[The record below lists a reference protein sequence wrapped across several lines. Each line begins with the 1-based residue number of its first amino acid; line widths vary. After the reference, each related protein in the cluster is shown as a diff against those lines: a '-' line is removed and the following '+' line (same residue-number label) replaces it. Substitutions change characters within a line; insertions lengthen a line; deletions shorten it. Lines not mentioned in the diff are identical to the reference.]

1 MVGVVLGSFVY
12 EEITAMDSTLP
23 PWLSGVV
30 ILVGML
36 LIYFVP
42 ALIAFYRGHRQLG
55 WFLIAN
61 FMVGWTLVGW
71 VICLVSAFAARPEK
85 KERLAQMA
93 KQRPE
98 DQLLKNWF
106 WVALS
111 LGFFISAPMV
121 VAEIMAVDS
130 GDLVTRR
137 WDGYETTFLNTPA
150 ASYAFLISLYLFEA
164 GLVAVP
170 WLVWMMHAVG
180 ATDDK
185 RHTEMKSRALKPWA
199 MSAAICFV
207 LGAVLMTIYVA
218 LR

>member
-42 ALIAFYRGHRQLG
+42 AFIAFYRGHRQLG

-98 DQLLKNWF
+98 DKLLYILF

-121 VAEIMAVDS
+121 VATMAVDMGEYRGS
-130 GDLVTRR
+130 DGDE
-137 WDGYETTFLNTPA
+137 WETVVRAMPA
-150 ASYAFLISLYLFEA
+150 ASYAFLTSLYLFEA

-170 WLVWMMHAVG
+170 WLVWTMHAVG
-180 ATDDK
+180 APDDK
-185 RHTEMKSRALKPWA
+185 SHTEMKSRALKPWA